1 MHALSDEPSLS
12 VTLTSCDTSLPA
24 TKQVIAFS
32 EIGVKSSF
40 DGLSSNLLNNAGK
53 KKNKILLFKFLLCL
67 RFLSLIVL
75 FCFDLLL
82 LLLLYFLFIFYL
94 LLSLVLVYSSS
105 AAAAAA
111 VVACTFRQQARRS

>member
-1 MHALSDEPSLS
+1 MHALSDEPSQS

-53 KKNKILLFKFLLCL
+53 KKKNKILLFKFLLCL
-67 RFLSLIVL
+67 RFLTLIVL
-75 FCFDLLL
+75 FCFE
-82 LLLLYFLFIFYL
+82 F
-94 LLSLVLVYSSS
+94 V
-105 AAAAAA
+105 
-111 VVACTFRQQARRS
+111 VVAIVVCFVLFFICFCLWF